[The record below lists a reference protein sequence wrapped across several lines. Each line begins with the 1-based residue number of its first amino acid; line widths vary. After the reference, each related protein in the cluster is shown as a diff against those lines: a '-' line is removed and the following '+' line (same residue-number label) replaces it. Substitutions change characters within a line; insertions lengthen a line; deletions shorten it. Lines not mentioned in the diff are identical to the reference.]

1 METTESP
8 VKLDCVPKVCKY
20 QILVNVHTG
29 LFGRHPSQV
38 SLLSCLT
45 LSEVSSSKSTLSFSK
60 RLF

>member
-8 VKLDCVPKVCKY
+8 VKLDGVPKVCKY
-20 QILVNVHTG
+20 QILVNAHTV
-29 LFGRHPSQV
+29 LCGRHPSQV

-45 LSEVSSSKSTLSFSK
+45 LSEVSSSKGTLSFSR